1 MDWQNQDLNDLMYFS
16 QIVDHGGFSAAER
29 VLGVSKSRLSRR
41 LSDLEAKLGVR
52 LLQRSTRRLAL
63 TEAGRVFYAH
73 CSAMLGEARAAF
85 DTVSQLRAAPRG
97 TVRVSCPVTV
107 SHMMLSPM
115 LPQFLLQY
123 PEVSIDVQVTNRIVD
138 LYEDGIDVALRVRSV
153 PPRSEN
159 VIVRPL
165 MTTHQL
171 LVAAPSLLKRL
182 GRPESVDD
190 LGRFETLDL
199 PVEDGRHVFHL
210 EGPNGER
217 RDIAHTPRLVTAD
230 IGSIFAALKSGIGIA
245 VLPEMNF
252 APAMAD
258 GSLAPVLPGWSSPKP
273 NFYAV
278 FLSRQGLSPAVR
290 VFVDFLVE
298 AFRNNDLPKCPR
310 NENGEVDESLM
321 NERERALYHE
331 QLAALAKP
339 AKVDESETKEVTQ
352 SVTRGANRSAGRKV
366 VHRAA
371 G

>member
-1 MDWQNQDLNDLMYFS
+1 
-16 QIVDHGGFSAAER
+16 
-29 VLGVSKSRLSRR
+29 
-41 LSDLEAKLGVR
+41 
-52 LLQRSTRRLAL
+52 
-63 TEAGRVFYAH
+63 
-73 CSAMLGEARAAF
+73 
-85 DTVSQLRAAPRG
+85 
-97 TVRVSCPVTV
+97 
-107 SHMMLSPM
+107 
-115 LPQFLLQY
+115 
-123 PEVSIDVQVTNRIVD
+123 
-138 LYEDGIDVALRVRSV
+138 
-153 PPRSEN
+153 
-159 VIVRPL
+159 
-165 MTTHQL
+165 
-171 LVAAPSLLKRL
+171 
-182 GRPESVDD
+182 
-190 LGRFETLDL
+190 
-199 PVEDGRHVFHL
+199 
-210 EGPNGER
+210 
-217 RDIAHTPRLVTAD
+217 
-230 IGSIFAALKSGIGIA
+230 
-245 VLPEMNF
+245 
-252 APAMAD
+252 MAD

>member
-63 TEAGRVFYAH
+63 TEAGRVFYEH
-73 CSAMLGEARAAF
+73 CSAMLAEARAAL

-107 SHMMLSPM
+107 SHMMLAPI
-115 LPQFLLQY
+115 LPRFLSQY
-123 PEVSIDVQVTNRIVD
+123 PEVRIEVQVTNRVAD
-138 LYEDGIDVALRVRSV
+138 LYEDGIDVALRVRSE

-165 MTTHQL
+165 MSTHQL
-171 LVAAPSLLKRL
+171 LVAAPSLLERL
-182 GRPESVDD
+182 GRPQSVDD
-190 LGRFETLDL
+190 LGRYDTLDL

-210 EGPNGER
+210 EGPNGEL
-217 RDIAHTPRLVTAD
+217 RDIAHSPRLVTAD
-230 IGSIFAALKSGIGIA
+230 ISSILASLQAGIGIA

-252 APAMAD
+252 APALGD
-258 GSLAPVLPGWSSPKP
+258 GSLVPVLPGWSSPKP

-278 FLSRQGLSPAVR
+278 FLSRQGLAPAVR

-298 AFRNNDLPKCPR
+298 AFRNPDIPKCPR
-310 NENGEVDESLM
+310 NEDGEVDESQM
-321 NERERALYHE
+321 NERERAVYHE
-331 QLAALAKP
+331 QLAAAGIR
-339 AKVDESETKEVTQ
+339 SEK
-352 SVTRGANRSAGRKV
+352 AA
-366 VHRAA
+366 HRAA